1 MLVVRRSGHAK
12 IPVYRVQHS
21 GGADGVGGE
30 ETTKHTLPSSL
41 IGCSAVYGKP
51 LSVAYMRQIGN
62 RLVIAHST
70 LFIHKSR
77 SSQQACV
84 NSKGQRGPTTLVLFL
99 SICCLLQ
106 RCRAYSFLPCLAH
119 LHSKGPGLWV
129 IFQKVIRV
137 IGHVVGSNMWAG
149 KTTSPPL
156 ADTPPLPSSLSF
168 PSPSRPLPFPEK

>member
-84 NSKGQRGPTTLVLFL
+84 KGRGATHGGDGGDMTPHFL
-99 SICCLLQ
+99 GWGGGI
-106 RCRAYSFLPCLAH
+106 
-119 LHSKGPGLWV
+119 V
-129 IFQKVIRV
+129 
-137 IGHVVGSNMWAG
+137 
-149 KTTSPPL
+149 
-156 ADTPPLPSSLSF
+156 
-168 PSPSRPLPFPEK
+168 